1 MKFLQLS
8 FCEFCWGGID
18 SVWVYKGEYEKN
30 FENHSTFYYQRT
42 GKYCTTEKFY
52 GPELA
57 SCLLSELYLSIFVLV
72 KKLLNSLLLC
82 WVHFKSSAIHT
93 VQLLTVAYDKLY
105 GNNIRQPSLKISL
118 QSVSKGKPWKT
129 CSQLIASVVHSQ
141 VQNNYETAQG
151 FSFTP

>member
-1 MKFLQLS
+1 MWNFCNCLFVNFVGEELTVFGFIRGNMKKTLRTTQPFITSGPVSTAPQ
-8 FCEFCWGGID
+8 
-18 SVWVYKGEYEKN
+18 KN
-30 FENHSTFYYQRT
+30 FTDRSLLHVYFQSCTFP
-42 GKYCTTEKFY
+42 F
-52 GPELA
+52 L
-57 SCLLSELYLSIFVLV
+57 F
-72 KKLLNSLLLC
+72 LLNSLLLC